1 MQILK
6 CDGGDPVENILY
18 TSRYAAAVV
27 SMKDL
32 SFTSSVWTMSV
43 VRLRWKD
50 LSFMSSVWTM
60 GVVRLKKKESKRRA
74 DRPYFLCSFGVQ
86 ITTVLKDL
94 I

>member
-60 GVVRLKKKESKRRA
+60 GVVRLKKKVSVGRI
-74 DRPYFLCSFGVQ
+74 DHIFLCSFGVQ